1 VACLYVPPVLTAIIA
16 WLIGDNKRHPPYGGS
31 TDRLDSSSHLVPTDV
46 QWSKRS
52 ERWLV
57 MMGLGFGGMF
67 LSWGLLLALLL
78 GGAIWVSRLIA
89 GTRVPVENVQPTARQ
104 ILDERLARGEISAK
118 EYALV
123 RARIEQ

>member
-1 VACLYVPPVLTAIIA
+1 
-16 WLIGDNKRHPPYGGS
+16 
-31 TDRLDSSSHLVPTDV
+31 
-46 QWSKRS
+46 
-52 ERWLV
+52 